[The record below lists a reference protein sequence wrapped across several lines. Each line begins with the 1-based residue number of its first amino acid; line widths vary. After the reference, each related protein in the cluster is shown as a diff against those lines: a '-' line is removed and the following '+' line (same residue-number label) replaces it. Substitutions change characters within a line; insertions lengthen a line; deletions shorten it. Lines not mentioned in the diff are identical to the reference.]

1 MLPQILGRCRRKRLL
16 LQLAPLMLCGCT
28 SIGDLGYI
36 QPPAVAD
43 NIHAWVGQE
52 AALHAGGPIS
62 FNNLTEYER
71 TLRDLAF
78 PLIEPPYHRE
88 RWDAV
93 VFEYGEKRDFRRNLW
108 VVDPGA
114 YYAHLMAVNYR
125 STAARYN
132 QLNDDIRND
141 IVRIPRFFDIA
152 RRVIDAD
159 HSRQVTMEALAEI
172 TPPERFNAIARIAE
186 NNLTIAWVQTS
197 LLHRCAGYRYALNR
211 LVVSEP
217 EARATDVDISLGLL
231 QQNIA
236 ANQLVPTPQFAPA
249 PPPVAVAA
257 QPPPVVK

>member
-1 MLPQILGRCRRKRLL
+1 MLPEALDHRRRTSSLALL
-16 LQLAPLMLCGCT
+16 VVLMLGGCT
-28 SIGDLGYI
+28 SIGDLGYV
-36 QPPAVAD
+36 QAPGVAD

-52 AALHAGGPIS
+52 AALHAGAPIS
-62 FNNLTEYER
+62 YYNLTEYER
-71 TLRDLAF
+71 TLRNLAF
-78 PLIEPPYHRE
+78 PLIEPPYDRE
-88 RWDAV
+88 RWDAI

-141 IVRIPRFFDIA
+141 IVRIPQFFDIA

-159 HSRQVTMEALAEI
+159 HSRQVTMEAVADI
-172 TPPERFNAIARIAE
+172 TPPERFNAIARVAE

-236 ANQLVPTPQFAPA
+236 ANQLVPTPQFGPA

-257 QPPPVVK
+257 QPPAIVK

>member
-1 MLPQILGRCRRKRLL
+1 MLAKALGHRGRKRSLVLL
-16 LQLAPLMLCGCT
+16 GLLMLGSCT
-28 SIGDLGYI
+28 SIGDLGYV
-36 QPPAVAD
+36 QAPGVAD
-43 NIHAWVGQE
+43 NVHAWVGQE
-52 AALHAGGPIS
+52 AALHAGAPIS
-62 FNNLTEYER
+62 HYNLTDYER
-71 TLRDLAF
+71 ALRDFAF
-78 PLIEPPYHRE
+78 PLIEPPYDRE
-88 RWDAV
+88 RWDAI

-125 STAARYN
+125 STAGRYN

-159 HSRQVTMEALAEI
+159 RSRQVTMEAVVDI
-172 TPPERFNAIARIAE
+172 TPPERFNAIARVAE

-217 EARATDVDISLGLL
+217 DARATDVDISLGLL

-236 ANQLVPTPQFAPA
+236 ANQLVPTPQFAPL
-249 PPPVAVAA
+249 PPAVAVAA
-257 QPPPVVK
+257 QPPPIVK

>member
-1 MLPQILGRCRRKRLL
+1 MLLEALGHRGGKRSSVLF
-16 LQLAPLMLCGCT
+16 AVLMLSGCT

-78 PLIEPPYHRE
+78 PLIEPPYDRE

-93 VFEYGEKRDFRRNLW
+93 VFEFGEKRDFRRNLW

-152 RRVIDAD
+152 HRVIDAD
-159 HSRQVTMEALAEI
+159 RSRQVTMEAVADI

-197 LLHRCAGYRYALNR
+197 LAHRCAGYRYALNR

-217 EARATDVDISLGLL
+217 EALATNVDISLALL

-236 ANQLVPTPQFAPA
+236 ANQLVSTPQFAP
-249 PPPVAVAA
+249 PPVAIAA
-257 QPPPVVK
+257 QPPPIVK

>member
-1 MLPQILGRCRRKRLL
+1 
-16 LQLAPLMLCGCT
+16 
-28 SIGDLGYI
+28 
-36 QPPAVAD
+36 
-43 NIHAWVGQE
+43 
-52 AALHAGGPIS
+52 
-62 FNNLTEYER
+62 
-71 TLRDLAF
+71 
-78 PLIEPPYHRE
+78 
-88 RWDAV
+88 
-93 VFEYGEKRDFRRNLW
+93 
-108 VVDPGA
+108 
-114 YYAHLMAVNYR
+114 
-125 STAARYN
+125 
-132 QLNDDIRND
+132 
-141 IVRIPRFFDIA
+141 
-152 RRVIDAD
+152 
-159 HSRQVTMEALAEI
+159 LAEI

>member
-1 MLPQILGRCRRKRLL
+1 MLLEALGRRGRKRSLVLL
-16 LQLAPLMLCGCT
+16 AVLMLSGCT

-62 FNNLTEYER
+62 YYNLTEYER

-78 PLIEPPYHRE
+78 PLIEPPYDRE

-93 VFEYGEKRDFRRNLW
+93 VFEFGEKRDFRRNLW

-152 RRVIDAD
+152 HRVIDAD
-159 HSRQVTMEALAEI
+159 RSRQVTMEAVTDL
-172 TPPERFNAIARIAE
+172 TPPERFNAVARIAE

-197 LLHRCAGYRYALNR
+197 LAHRCAGYRYALNR

-217 EARATDVDISLGLL
+217 EALATNVDISLALL

-236 ANQLVPTPQFAPA
+236 ANQLVPTPQFAPP
-249 PPPVAVAA
+249 PPPVAIAA
-257 QPPPVVK
+257 EPPPIVK